1 MLRVVRLGHRTK
13 KNIQKE
19 LVTMDKKLKALA
31 RLMDEL
37 DIGQPEDIKQGARI
51 PVQKFPSEKLTI
63 KDK

>member
-1 MLRVVRLGHRTK
+1 
-13 KNIQKE
+13 
-19 LVTMDKKLKALA
+19 MDKKLKALA